1 MYKLKQNRETILSNR
16 FCNKD
21 KNVKSDYKTDSNRK
35 PTGLVVVLYAATK
48 H

>member
-35 PTGLVVVLYAATK
+35 PTGLVVLYAATK